1 MQTGVQFRGTV
12 PANQTARWYTFNW
25 NPAWYVIWTVV
36 PDSVNTASPEITWS
50 VAVQRASATAV
61 TYWISITNTTNA
73 NVDIEARYAI
83 FP

>member
-12 PANQTARWYTFNW
+12 PAHQTHTWYTFNW
-25 NPAWYVIWTVV
+25 NPASYIIWTVI
-36 PDSVNTASPEITWS
+36 PDSINTTVPEISWS

-61 TYWISITNTTNA
+61 TYWISITNSTAA